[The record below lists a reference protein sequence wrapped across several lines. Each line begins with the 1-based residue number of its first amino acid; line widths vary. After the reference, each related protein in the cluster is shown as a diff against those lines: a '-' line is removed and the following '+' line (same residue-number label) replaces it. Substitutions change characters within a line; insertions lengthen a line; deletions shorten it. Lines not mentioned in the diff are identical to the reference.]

1 MQRAFKPFR
10 KLNEMTNDGLMPHT
24 KQDYTVCAHM
34 PIFVNTTAHHS
45 SVAASLARRLG
56 PTFERG
62 DVVYMHDGRPLS
74 IKVCETSA

>member
-1 MQRAFKPFR
+1 
-10 KLNEMTNDGLMPHT
+10 MTNDGLVPRT
-24 KQDYTVCAHM
+24 KQGLTVCARM

-56 PTFERG
+56 PSFERG

-74 IKVCETSA
+74 IKVRETSA